1 MKSFK
6 RNYNDYEEAI
16 MHPDSPSSAETQYI
30 EMEGGVT
37 AFKDEGS
44 GPVLICIHGIP
55 GSSRDFRWLT
65 PVLVPHLRVL
75 RIDLPGF
82 GKTQRAAH
90 PSPDMVINHPF
101 S

>member
-1 MKSFK
+1 
-6 RNYNDYEEAI
+6 

-90 PSPDMVINHPF
+90 PSPDMCSGQPKTDTRLSRI